1 MRVTKKSLFFIM
13 LTLMLALVLSA
24 CASEPD
30 ETAGTPDSDDGEEE
44 TVDNEA
50 EAAEEE
56 GGDLVIASSADAV
69 SLDPAGS
76 NDVPS
81 SNVAENIYESL
92 VKQNMDMELE
102 PSLATEWDA
111 IEDDV
116 WEFKLR
122 EDIKF
127 HDGTDFNAEVVKA
140 NIERV
145 LDEEVGSPRAFLYEM
160 VSDIEVVDDYTVRFV
175 TEYPFAPLPAHL
187 AHSGGAMVSLDLIEE
202 DYEAMENGEEPGSVI
217 TENPVG
223 TGFFKFEEWQPG
235 DYVRLVKNEDYWDE
249 PANLDSVTFKV
260 VDEDQT
266 RVAELLTGDSH
277 IIDPLSP
284 SDVAQIEGE
293 EAVDPARQASVSLS
307 YIGFNADKEPFD
319 DPKVRQAINMAI
331 DKSEIIDGI
340 YDGAGIPAV
349 GPLAPDVFGY
359 DPDAESLDYDPEKAK
374 ELLAEAGYEDG
385 FSTTIWTNDSRER
398 IDAATNVQAQLKEFG
413 IEVEVEILEWGAY
426 LEQTANGEHEMFVLG
441 WSTVTGDADYGL
453 YALFHSNNFG
463 DPGNRTFTDEPELDD
478 LLDEARQEPDP
489 DKREELYS
497 EIQELLAENAPMLY
511 LHHQEYILGV
521 SDNVQG
527 LEQLPTGV
535 LQLKDVTMS
544 N

>member
-1 MRVTKKSLFFIM
+1 
-13 LTLMLALVLSA
+13 MLALVLAA

-30 ETAGTPDSDDGEEE
+30 ETGGTSGSDDDGNN
-44 TVDNEA
+44 DA
-50 EAAEEE
+50 EASETEE

-111 IEDDV
+111 VEDDV

-122 EDIKF
+122 EDVKF
-127 HDGTDFNAEVVKA
+127 HDGTDFNAEVVKS

-145 LDEEVGSPRAFLYEM
+145 IDEEVGSPRAFLYEM

-175 TEYPFAPLPAHL
+175 TEYPFAPLPAHV

-235 DYVRLVKNEDYWDE
+235 DYVRLVKNEDYWDD

-266 RVAELLTGDSH
+266 RVAELLT
-277 IIDPLSP
+277 
-284 SDVAQIEGE
+284 
-293 EAVDPARQASVSLS
+293 
-307 YIGFNADKEPFD
+307 
-319 DPKVRQAINMAI
+319 
-331 DKSEIIDGI
+331 
-340 YDGAGIPAV
+340 
-349 GPLAPDVFGY
+349 
-359 DPDAESLDYDPEKAK
+359 
-374 ELLAEAGYEDG
+374 
-385 FSTTIWTNDSRER
+385 
-398 IDAATNVQAQLKEFG
+398 
-413 IEVEVEILEWGAY
+413 
-426 LEQTANGEHEMFVLG
+426 
-441 WSTVTGDADYGL
+441 
-453 YALFHSNNFG
+453 
-463 DPGNRTFTDEPELDD
+463 
-478 LLDEARQEPDP
+478 
-489 DKREELYS
+489 
-497 EIQELLAENAPMLY
+497 
-511 LHHQEYILGV
+511 
-521 SDNVQG
+521 
-527 LEQLPTGV
+527 
-535 LQLKDVTMS
+535 
-544 N
+544 

>member
-1 MRVTKKSLFFIM
+1 M

-102 PSLATEWDA
+102 PSLATEWEA
-111 IEDDV
+111 VEDDV

-122 EDIKF
+122 EDVKF
-127 HDGTDFNAEVVKA
+127 HDGSDFNADVVKT
-140 NIERV
+140 NIDRV
-145 LDEEVGSPRAFLYEM
+145 MDEEVGSPRAFLYEM
-160 VSDIEVVDDYTVRFV
+160 ISDIEVVDDHTVRFI

-187 AHSGGAMVSLDLIEE
+187 APSGGAMVSPDLIEE
-202 DYEAMENGEEPGSVI
+202 DYEAMEDGEEPGSVI
-217 TENPVG
+217 TENPIG
-223 TGFFKFEEWQPG
+223 TGFFKFEEWKPG
-235 DYVRLVKNEDYWDE
+235 EYISLSKNEDYWGE
-249 PANLDSVTFKV
+249 PANLDTVTFKV

-284 SDVAQIEGE
+284 SDVAQVEGE
-293 EAVDPARQASVSLS
+293 EGVEPARQASVSLS
-307 YIGFNADKEPFD
+307 YVGFNADKEPFD

-359 DPDAESLDYDPEKAK
+359 DPDVEGLEYDPDKAK

-398 IDAATNVQAQLKEFG
+398 IDVATNVQAQLKEIG
-413 IEVEVEILEWGAY
+413 IDLEVEILEWGAY
-426 LEQTANGEHEMFVLG
+426 LDKVDNGEQEMYILG
-441 WSTVTGDADYGL
+441 WSNSTATADTGIYP
-453 YALFHSNNFG
+453 LFHSENL
-463 DPGNRTFTDEPELDD
+463 GNAGNMSFLEDDDIDALIEKARREMDEE
-478 LLDEARQEPDP
+478 
-489 DKREELYS
+489 KRNDIYS
-497 EIQELLAENAPMLY
+497 EIQEDLVDIAPMIY
-511 LHHQEYILGV
+511 VLHQKYSLGV
-521 SDNVQG
+521 RDEVKD
-527 LEQLPTGV
+527 LIQLPTKV
-535 LQLKDVTMS
+535 LYLKDTYLEE
-544 N
+544 

>member
-1 MRVTKKSLFFIM
+1 MRVTKKSLFLFV
-13 LTLMLALVLSA
+13 LTLMLALVLAA

-30 ETAGTPDSDDGEEE
+30 ETGGTSGSDDDGNN
-44 TVDNEA
+44 DA
-50 EAAEEE
+50 EASETEE

-102 PSLATEWDA
+102 PSLATEWEA
-111 IEDDV
+111 VEDDV

-122 EDIKF
+122 EDVKF
-127 HDGTDFNAEVVKA
+127 HDGSDFNADVVKT

-145 LDEEVGSPRAFLYEM
+145 MDEEVGSPRAFLYEM
-160 VSDIEVVDDYTVRFV
+160 ISDIEVVDDHTVRFI

-187 AHSGGAMVSLDLIEE
+187 AHSGGAMVAPDLIEE
-202 DYEAMENGEEPGSVI
+202 DYEAMEDGEEPGSVI
-217 TENPVG
+217 TENPIG
-223 TGFFKFEEWQPG
+223 TGFFEFEEWKPG
-235 DYVRLVKNEDYWDE
+235 EYISLSKNEDYWGE
-249 PANLDSVTFKV
+249 PANVDTVTFKV

-284 SDVAQIEGE
+284 SDVAQVEGE
-293 EAVDPARQASVSLS
+293 EGVEPARQASVSLS
-307 YIGFNADKEPFD
+307 YVGFNADKEPFD

-359 DPDAESLDYDPEKAK
+359 DPDVEGLEYDPDKAK
-374 ELLAEAGYEDG
+374 ELLEEAGLEDG

-398 IDAATNVQAQLKEFG
+398 IDAATNIQAQLKEFN
-413 IEVEVEILEWGAY
+413 IDVEVEILEWGAY

-453 YALFHSNNFG
+453 YALFHSDNFG
-463 DPGNRTFTDEPELDD
+463 DPGNRTFTDDPELDD
-478 LLDEARQEPDP
+478 LLDEARQEPEP
-489 DKREELYS
+489 EKREELYS

-511 LHHQEYILGV
+511 IHHQELLLGV

-535 LQLKDVTMS
+535 LQLQDVSLS